1 MMINKE
7 QLKELDIQ
15 LILEV
20 ESELQRAK
28 ERFPEK
34 LNSLHEGYAI
44 ISEEF
49 DEFWD
54 EIKKKEKDRDFFK
67 LKTEGIHVIAMMIR
81 TLQDLVI

>member
-1 MMINKE
+1 MITRE
-7 QLKELDIQ
+7 QLKEFDIQ
-15 LILEV
+15 LILEI
-20 ESELQRAK
+20 ESELQSAK
-28 ERFPEK
+28 ERFPTK

-54 EIKKKEKDRDFFK
+54 EIKKKEQDRDLLK